1 MVQATYGSVAK
12 GVTREKLFEWF
23 TDFSPEDVDIM
34 KRRGIEGI
42 SSREITRDG
51 NKIHA
56 EQMIKVMGKRSPLTI
71 DIVLHP
77 EDYTYDAHLSSPMV
91 ESDMHYTFTQLP
103 EGTRIS
109 VDGNYRLTSRTLKIL
124 SILMLGL
131 FKRGAARSFKRE
143 LGAYTAEA
151 EEQLGS
157 KERKLQS

>member
-1 MVQATYGSVAK
+1 MVRATDGSVAK

-23 TDFSPEDVDIM
+23 TDFSPGDVDIM

-42 SSREITRDG
+42 LSREITRDG

-56 EQMIKVMGKRSPLTI
+56 EQMIKVMGKRSPMTT

-77 EDYTYDAHLSSPMV
+77 EDYTYDAHLWSPMV
-91 ESDMHYTFTQLP
+91 ESDLHYTFTQLP

-109 VDGNYRLTSRTLKIL
+109 VDGNYRLTSRALKIL

-131 FKRGAARSFKRE
+131 FKRGAARSFRRE
-143 LGAYTAEA
+143 LRAYTAEA

-157 KERKLQS
+157 KESK